1 MNATEMLLHPV
12 RLRIVAALS
21 AGRELTTRQLCDLM
35 QDVSR
40 VTVYRQIALLTDG
53 GYIEVAGEQR
63 VRGAVER
70 RYRVRPER
78 PHIDAELA
86 AEMTIEDHR
95 RGFAA
100 AMAVLIAEFNDYL
113 DSDDADP
120 VADGVGYRQTV
131 LWLSPDEHADL
142 VRRMLDILRD
152 SVANQ
157 PAAGRMPYLLSPI
170 MFPRE
175 R

>member
-1 MNATEMLLHPV
+1 MLLHPV

-35 QDVSR
+35 HDVSR
-40 VTVYRQIALLTDG
+40 VTVYRQIALLTEG

-70 RYRVRPER
+70 RYRVRAER
-78 PHIDAELA
+78 PHIDTELA
-86 AEMTIEDHR
+86 AEMTIDDHR

-100 AMAVLIAEFNDYL
+100 AMAVLIAEFNAYL
-113 DSDDADP
+113 DADGADP
-120 VADGVGYRQTV
+120 VADGVGYRQAV
-131 LWLSPDEHADL
+131 LWLSRDEHADL
-142 VRRMLDILRD
+142 VRRMLDVVRD
-152 SVANQ
+152 SIANQ
-157 PAAGRMPYLLSPI
+157 PTDDRSPYLLSPI
-170 MFPRE
+170 MFPRD